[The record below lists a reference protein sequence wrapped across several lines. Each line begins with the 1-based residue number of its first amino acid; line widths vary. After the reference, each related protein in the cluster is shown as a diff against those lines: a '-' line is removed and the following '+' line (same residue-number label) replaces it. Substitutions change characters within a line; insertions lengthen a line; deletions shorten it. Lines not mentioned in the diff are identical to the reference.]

1 MHQSRGGIL
10 LAFIAAIGLQAAIV
24 FAIVPSLATLPK
36 GACSISRVTPTQV
49 FCGQDE
55 KLVGKSSGS
64 EDDKALMAQFK
75 KHAIVVPDAASGTS
89 LSGLKVQATDA
100 GWRLPVFFGLV
111 SLAIFAFL
119 AVGAQVSALKWLV
132 LGADGR
138 LSNSKVQLCIASG
151 LTIAS
156 VYAFAFAR
164 MMAGMP
170 FDAATAILVPESLTA
185 IISASVVAAGAAK
198 IVAGAKPLPQTS
210 VDWKFSDLFR
220 RDDGQTFELSDTQM
234 FILTSATMLLFAR
247 QVILALSEGIKLEV
261 EIKLPEPTLSLALIF
276 GGSLAAYIAPKL
288 STLIPPKAP
297 PPVAAQMGGPNNPGG
312 TLSNSGSRPGPGP
325 G

>member
-1 MHQSRGGIL
+1 MHQSRRGTL

-24 FAIVPSLATLPK
+24 FAIIPSLATLPK
-36 GACSISRVTPTQV
+36 DACAVSRVTPTKV
-49 FCGQDE
+49 FCGKDG
-55 KLVGKSSGS
+55 KLVGESTGS

-75 KHAIVVPDAASGTS
+75 KHAIVARDAGPGTS
-89 LSGLKVQATDA
+89 LSGLKVQATSA
-100 GWRLPVFFGLV
+100 GWQGPVFFGLV
-111 SLAIFAFL
+111 SMAILAFL

-151 LTIAS
+151 LTITS
-156 VYAFAFAR
+156 VYACAFAR

-170 FDAATAILVPESLTA
+170 FDAAAAILLPESLTA

-198 IVAGAKPLPQTS
+198 IVAGAKPLPQTT

-220 RDDGQTFELSDTQM
+220 RDDGETFELSDTQM

-247 QVILALSEGIKLEV
+247 QVILALSEGIKLEA
-261 EIKLPEPTLSLALIF
+261 EIKLPEPTLSLALMF

-288 STLIPPKAP
+288 SALIPPRAP
-297 PPVAAQMGGPNNPGG
+297 APAAAQPPGPNNPGATG
-312 TLSNSGSRPGPGP
+312 SGSGPGP
-325 G
+325 NPAPR